1 VSIFEGT
8 MKLSTRSPSFVAGL
22 STIATVALVS
32 SFAGS
37 AGAAAHQID
46 GYSLSAAVKASELA
60 NDSFLRTPALS
71 FDQNQDVS
79 ADGTATVSVEW
90 GHRLESL
97 GFGHDVVSL
106 GVKAPG
112 GEWTW
117 TEMAGYGEQ
126 TYEVPVGPGH
136 EMWAAN
142 RDCNSDGCTDWAF
155 SDILS
160 LD

>member
-1 VSIFEGT
+1 
-8 MKLSTRSPSFVAGL
+8 MKLSKRSPSFVVGL
-22 STIATVALVS
+22 STIATVAVVS

-37 AGAAAHQID
+37 ASATSRHID

-60 NDSFLRTPALS
+60 NDSFLRAPALS
-71 FDQNQDVS
+71 FDRSQDIS

-112 GEWTW
+112 GEWAW
-117 TEMAGYGEQ
+117 TEMVGYGEQ
-126 TYEVPVGPGH
+126 TYEVPVGQGH
-136 EMWAAN
+136 EVWAAN

-155 SDILS
+155 SDTLS